1 MAQPAP
7 LSTGE
12 TLAAVYDR
20 LAALAPAHG
29 RPPPDAEARD
39 AAAKRPA
46 DGPAPEHPPKRPK
59 TEENSSSGGSDDAS
73 RGGASSGDDTSG
85 ATADGLS
92 LTSPLA
98 PVVRMRTLA
107 AASGETL
114 QRLPAG
120 RAGRMLV
127 ADDSYTVRRYLQRTF
142 ERKGYVVDVA
152 QNGWQAFA
160 QMQTRLYDFVFLD
173 IEMPVMNGYRCA
185 QAIRR
190 WEARVEREQKQFIC
204 ALTSHAQ
211 PDEREL
217 GLGIGMDLFEAK
229 PAKPKR
235 LLGIVEQALA
245 AANGDA
251 ATAAAIAAAATA
263 KACAEAGAAVLAD
276 EAPPAPL
283 GDLTVGEEVELCL
296 CARSGLAWIGAAVT
310 RVRAPGPTYDVA
322 GDVVT
327 ASNVARRRLRKPNQ
341 TQAPLAPGVP
351 VDVAHEGALRPGE
364 VVAVDGGAGTCD
376 VKLADGTPLQG
387 VAAAKVLA
395 LHA

>member
-7 LSTGE
+7 LTTGE

-29 RPPPDAEARD
+29 RPPPDAETRD
-39 AAAKRPA
+39 ADKKRPT
-46 DGPAPEHPPKRPK
+46 DEPAPENPPKRHK

-114 QRLPAG
+114 QQLPAG

-217 GLGIGMDLFEAK
+217 GLGIGPCGNQNL
-229 PAKPKR
+229 R
-235 LLGIVEQALA
+235 
-245 AANGDA
+245 
-251 ATAAAIAAAATA
+251 
-263 KACAEAGAAVLAD
+263 
-276 EAPPAPL
+276 
-283 GDLTVGEEVELCL
+283 
-296 CARSGLAWIGAAVT
+296 
-310 RVRAPGPTYDVA
+310 RVRAE
-322 GDVVT
+322 
-327 ASNVARRRLRKPNQ
+327 SSRRPPRHRRDACS
-341 TQAPLAPGVP
+341 T
-351 VDVAHEGALRPGE
+351 ALRCEFPTTRPSQ
-364 VVAVDGGAGTCD
+364 DGSVIAE
-376 VKLADGTPLQG
+376 K
-387 VAAAKVLA
+387 
-395 LHA
+395 

>member
-1 MAQPAP
+1 MEQALP
-7 LSTGE
+7 LSTGD

-20 LAALAPAHG
+20 LTALAPASDQA
-29 RPPPDAEARD
+29 P
-39 AAAKRPA
+39 AATTEERTKKRKKDDTAGDAKRRKGE
-46 DGPAPEHPPKRPK
+46 DGKASEDAN
-59 TEENSSSGGSDDAS
+59 ESANEDASSGGE
-73 RGGASSGDDTSG
+73 TSNT
-85 ATADGLS
+85 AADGLS

-107 AASGETL
+107 ATGGCPTGV
-114 QRLPAG
+114 PG

-204 ALTSHAQ
+204 ALTSHAE
-211 PDEREL
+211 PNEREL
-217 GLGIGMDLFEAK
+217 GLGIGMDLFESK

-251 ATAAAIAAAATA
+251 AAAAAIAAAATA
-263 KACAEAGAAVLAD
+263 KAYTEAGATVLSMDDED
-276 EAPPAPL
+276 EADNGK
-283 GDLTVGEEVELCL
+283 GDIRVGEPVELCL
-296 CARSGLAWIGAAVT
+296 CARSGLAWIDVEVKKVSG
-310 RVRAPGPTYDVA
+310 PGPTYDVS
-322 GDVVT
+322 GDLVN
-327 ASNVARRRLRKPNQ
+327 ASDVARRRLR
-341 TQAPLAPGVP
+341 QADWVPTPLAMGVP
-351 VDVAHEGALRPGE
+351 VDVAHNGALRPGE
-364 VVAVDGGAGTCD
+364 VTAVAADANTCD
-376 VKLADGTPLQG
+376 VRLSDGTLLEG
-387 VAAAKVLA
+387 VAAAVVLA
-395 LHA
+395 LHV

>member
-217 GLGIGMDLFEAK
+217 GLGIGPCGNQNL
-229 PAKPKR
+229 R
-235 LLGIVEQALA
+235 
-245 AANGDA
+245 
-251 ATAAAIAAAATA
+251 
-263 KACAEAGAAVLAD
+263 
-276 EAPPAPL
+276 
-283 GDLTVGEEVELCL
+283 
-296 CARSGLAWIGAAVT
+296 
-310 RVRAPGPTYDVA
+310 RVRAE
-322 GDVVT
+322 
-327 ASNVARRRLRKPNQ
+327 SSRRPPRHRRD
-341 TQAPLAPGVP
+341 A
-351 VDVAHEGALRPGE
+351 
-364 VVAVDGGAGTCD
+364 CSM
-376 VKLADGTPLQG
+376 
-387 VAAAKVLA
+387 AAALCSIYECRRSDTFTRSRRSLPVRRARTHHSHTHNGATPPRRSRVSTPCRHEDLVPHRSTEARTAASSPRNDLVKNCRCTRRTG
-395 LHA
+395 

>member
-7 LSTGE
+7 LTTGE

-29 RPPPDAEARD
+29 RPPPDAETRD
-39 AAAKRPA
+39 ADKKRPT
-46 DGPAPEHPPKRPK
+46 DEPAPENPPKRHK

-114 QRLPAG
+114 QQLPAG

-217 GLGIGMDLFEAK
+217 GLGIGPCGNQNL
-229 PAKPKR
+229 R
-235 LLGIVEQALA
+235 
-245 AANGDA
+245 
-251 ATAAAIAAAATA
+251 
-263 KACAEAGAAVLAD
+263 
-276 EAPPAPL
+276 
-283 GDLTVGEEVELCL
+283 
-296 CARSGLAWIGAAVT
+296 
-310 RVRAPGPTYDVA
+310 RVRAESSRRPPRHRRDA
-322 GDVVT
+322 CSM
-327 ASNVARRRLRKPNQ
+327 ASMPVPHAPDALVDFH
-341 TQAPLAPGVP
+341 TDCDQATV
-351 VDVAHEGALRPGE
+351 
-364 VVAVDGGAGTCD
+364 
-376 VKLADGTPLQG
+376 GTPS
-387 VAAAKVLA
+387 AKWTTCTRPSA
-395 LHA
+395 LPTTTSN